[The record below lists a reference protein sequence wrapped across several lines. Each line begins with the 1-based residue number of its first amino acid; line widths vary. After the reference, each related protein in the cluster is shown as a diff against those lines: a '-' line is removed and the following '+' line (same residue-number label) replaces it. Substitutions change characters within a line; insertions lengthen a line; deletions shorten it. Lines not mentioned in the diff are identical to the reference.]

1 MGMSTKRLSQS
12 LAALAESPRKKKQ
25 DIQTWL
31 SASLTFQEACKDSTS
46 GLNLPAGNLMTQISK
61 KMSYLSQL
69 NSNPLALVN
78 RINGKSKSN
87 KNTTRRLSGDDD
99 DDEKNQS
106 GFFPK
111 WVSPRDRKLLQA
123 TTIKANA
130 VVAKDGSGNYLTVSE
145 AIQAASGGRF
155 VIYVKKGVYKEKIRT
170 NKDGIT
176 LIGDGKYASVIVGDD
191 SVASGSSMPGSATF
205 SKFLL
210 FRIFLLLLHLL
221 VL

>member
-1 MGMSTKRLSQS
+1 MSTKRLSQS

-130 VVAKDGSGNYLTVSE
+130 VVANVSE